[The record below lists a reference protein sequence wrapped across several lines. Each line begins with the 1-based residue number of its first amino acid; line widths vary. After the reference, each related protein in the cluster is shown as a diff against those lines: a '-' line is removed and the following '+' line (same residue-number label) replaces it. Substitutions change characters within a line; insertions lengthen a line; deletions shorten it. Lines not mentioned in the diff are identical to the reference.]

1 MSTNGETEQSSG
13 KSLEMFLDLN
23 STLNPVRRRKE
34 RDELY
39 TKDEEVRISSDQK
52 LSFLVLVFLF
62 HP

>member
-1 MSTNGETEQSSG
+1 MSTNGKTEQSSG
-13 KSLEMFLDLN
+13 KYLEMFLDLN

-52 LSFLVLVFLF
+52 LSFLVLVFL
-62 HP
+62 

>member
-1 MSTNGETEQSSG
+1 M
-13 KSLEMFLDLN
+13 EMFLDLN

-52 LSFLVLVFLF
+52 LSFLVLVFL
-62 HP
+62 